1 MRSSSFRS
9 SGASLDNGAASLPG
23 SNIQANSSR
32 AKGSLVFGQQCQP
45 QGLIFGTGFGRI
57 ALSQPGV
64 QAHRRL
70 VTATTPAGPH
80 HQAQHRRCHHRLR
93 PTEP

>member
-45 QGLIFGTGFGRI
+45 QGLIFGTDFSRVSLPQAGM
-57 ALSQPGV
+57 

-70 VTATTPAGPH
+70 FTATAPTGPH
-80 HQAQHRRCHHRLR
+80 HQAQNSRCHHRLR